1 MQHILILTPLYNDE
15 ESFNIFAAKIEA
27 LVLEKT
33 HSLSFLIVNDGT
45 PTLQLKTH
53 VPFSVIHLH
62 RNIGHQKAIA
72 IGLAYAY
79 NNLFFDKIIVMDC
92 DGEDNP
98 EDIIAL
104 LDRSEKSEIVVGKR
118 GTRNEGRG
126 FKFFYTIYRSIF
138 LILTGKRISFGNFM
152 LLSKKATGTIIFY
165 SEIWNHLAGTIIKS
179 KLEYSYIK
187 ANRGHRYAGKSKM
200 NFASLLLHGLGAVGV
215 FIEIIAGRLMMFS
228 TIMIALS
235 IIAMLVVLFIK
246 LFTNNA
252 IPGWATTMLS
262 SMLIILLQGFLL
274 SLFTIFLYLSIQ
286 SQRKFIPALHY
297 NDYVR
302 SVEKGEN
309 A

>member
-1 MQHILILTPLYNDE
+1 
-15 ESFNIFAAKIEA
+15 
-27 LVLEKT
+27 
-33 HSLSFLIVNDGT
+33 
-45 PTLQLKTH
+45 
-53 VPFSVIHLH
+53 
-62 RNIGHQKAIA
+62 
-72 IGLAYAY
+72 
-79 NNLFFDKIIVMDC
+79 
-92 DGEDNP
+92 
-98 EDIIAL
+98 
-104 LDRSEKSEIVVGKR
+104 
-118 GTRNEGRG
+118 
-126 FKFFYTIYRSIF
+126 
-138 LILTGKRISFGNFM
+138 
-152 LLSKKATGTIIFY
+152 
-165 SEIWNHLAGTIIKS
+165 
-179 KLEYSYIK
+179 
-187 ANRGHRYAGKSKM
+187 M

-228 TIMIALS
+228 IIMIALS

>member
-1 MQHILILTPLYNDE
+1 MQQILILTPLYNDE
-15 ESFNIFAAKIEA
+15 ESFNMFAAKIEA
-27 LVLEKT
+27 LVLEKN

-45 PTLQLKTH
+45 PTLRLKTH
-53 VPFSVIHLH
+53 IPFSVIHLH

-79 NNLFFDKIIVMDC
+79 NNLSFDKIIVMDC

-104 LDRSEKSEIVVGKR
+104 LELSEKSEIVVGKR
-118 GTRNEGRG
+118 GARKEGWG
-126 FKFFYTIYRSIF
+126 FKFFYNIYKTIFYT
-138 LILTGKRISFGNFM
+138 LTGKQISFGNFM
-152 LLSKKATGTIIFY
+152 LLSKKAAGTIIYY

-187 ANRGHRYAGKSKM
+187 AHRGLRYAGKSKM
-200 NFASLLLHGLGAVGV
+200 NFSSLLLHGLGAVGV
-215 FIEIIAGRLMMFS
+215 FIEIIAGRLLVFS
-228 TIMIALS
+228 VLMIALS
-235 IIAMLVVLFIK
+235 IIAMLVVLSIK
-246 LFTNNA
+246 LFTANA
-252 IPGWATTMLS
+252 IPGWATTILS
-262 SMLIILLQGFLL
+262 SMFIVLLQGFLL

-302 SVEKGEN
+302 AIEKGEN

>member
-1 MQHILILTPLYNDE
+1 MQQIIILTPLYNDE
-15 ESFNIFAAKIEA
+15 ESFNIFAAKI
-27 LVLEKT
+27 K
-33 HSLSFLIVNDGT
+33 SLSLPENNHISFLIVNDGT
-45 PTLQLKTH
+45 ATLQLKTTI
-53 VPFSVIHLH
+53 PFTIIHLH

-72 IGLAYAY
+72 IGLAYAS
-79 NNLFFDKIIVMDC
+79 NNLSFDKLIVMDC

-98 EDIIAL
+98 EDIIPL
-104 LDRSEKSEIVVGKR
+104 LELSVKSKIVVAKR
-118 GTRNEGRG
+118 ASRKEGWA
-126 FKFFYTIYRSIF
+126 FKFFYYFYKAIF
-138 LILTGKRISFGNFM
+138 SVLTGKKISFGNFM
-152 LLSKKATGTIIFY
+152 ILSKSAVAGIIYY

-187 ANRGHRYAGKSKM
+187 AHRGLRYAGKSKM

-215 FIEIIAGRLMMFS
+215 FIEIIAVRLLIFS
-228 TIMIALS
+228 LLMIALS
-235 IIAMLVVLFIK
+235 IIAMIVVLFIK
-246 LFTNNA
+246 LFTDNA
-252 IPGWATTMLS
+252 IPGWATTTLS
-262 SMLIILLQGFLL
+262 SMLIVLLQGFLL